1 MIKTDIPIF
10 CKGRSSTRYNHE
22 GEDQTRNNEENKWK
36 YKELQQPR
44 DAKILDSQGYNT
56 YWASKMYCIQLRNF
70 IKHVLGSNNHSLPVM
85 SRPESPAPLKI
96 SVRIFG

>member
-44 DAKILDSQGYNT
+44 DAKILDSQEYNRYPGQAKCIAFNLGISSNT
-56 YWASKMYCIQLRNF
+56 YWAATTTHSPLWVDRNLL
-70 IKHVLGSNNHSLPVM
+70 HH
-85 SRPESPAPLKI
+85 
-96 SVRIFG
+96 